1 VPAGVRGGL
10 VGLAAIVAGT
20 IALIFLTV
28 IASAFVRQWGVD
40 YTPSL
45 VHFLGQRADE
55 AFRGTSFGTSRLG
68 VDVVFASL
76 RVAAIA
82 AALGGL
88 LAVGLAFVQERLRP
102 PGFNALSFV
111 VMVPAVLPGLIF
123 GIGYLVVFNNPF
135 GIPSLALTG
144 TLAILVINIMFGN
157 LFVGVLATR
166 AALQQVDA
174 AAEEAAESLG
184 ASLVRRLASVVL
196 PAIWPAFLLGSL
208 YIFIDGMTTFSS
220 VIFLVGGRWQ
230 LASVEIFNQA
240 SGADYGSA
248 AAKTVVILAIVVV
261 VFYFLRQLEEQ
272 RRQPSVLGKRPAR
285 SVGEITPRSGLRR

>member
-1 VPAGVRGGL
+1 VV
-10 VGLAAIVAGT
+10 LAVIVAGS

-45 VHFLGQRADE
+45 VHFLGRRADQ
-55 AFRGTSFGTSRLG
+55 AFRGTGFGTSGLG
-68 VDVVFASL
+68 IDVVFASL
-76 RVAAIA
+76 RVAVIA

-88 LAVGLAFVQERLRP
+88 LSVGLAFVQERLRP
-102 PGFNALSFV
+102 PGFNALSFI
-111 VMVPAVLPGLIF
+111 VMMPAVLPGLIF
-123 GIGYLVVFNNPF
+123 GIGYLVAFNNPF

-144 TLAILVINIMFGN
+144 TLAILAINIAFGN

-184 ASLVRRLASVVL
+184 ASLLRRLASVVL
-196 PAIWPAFLLGSL
+196 PAVWPAFLLGSL

-220 VIFLVGGRWQ
+220 VIFLVSGRWE

-240 SGADYGSA
+240 SGAEYGSA

-261 VFYFLRQLEEQ
+261 VLCLLQQLERQ
-272 RRQPSVLGKRPAR
+272 RRPVAPGTRP
-285 SVGEITPRSGLRR
+285 VGSPGEMAPRSGLPA

>member
-1 VPAGVRGGL
+1 VPASVSTGL
-10 VGLAAIVAGT
+10 ICLAVIVAGT
-20 IALIFLTV
+20 IGLIYLTV
-28 IASAFVRQWGVD
+28 IASAFVRQWGLD
-40 YTPSL
+40 YSPSL

-55 AFRGTSFGTSRLG
+55 AFRGTGFGTSGLG
-68 VDVVFASL
+68 IDAVFASL
-76 RVAAIA
+76 RVAVIA

-111 VMVPAVLPGLIF
+111 VMLPAVLPGLIF
-123 GIGYLVVFNNPF
+123 GIGYLVAFNNPF

-184 ASLVRRLASVVL
+184 ASLVRRLATVVL
-196 PAIWPAFLLGSL
+196 PAVWPAFLLGSL

-220 VIFLVGGRWQ
+220 VIFLVSGRWE

-240 SGADYGSA
+240 SGADSGSA

-261 VFYFLRQLEEQ
+261 VLGLLRQLEKQ
-272 RRQPSVLGKRPAR
+272 RHRPSEKPLL
-285 SVGEITPRSGLRR
+285 SS